1 MILGMPLAPAFPFML
16 PGEFSAELSNGSLR
30 VHSRYAEGLLLDIVP
45 RSSDFF
51 FFFLVLVESCL
62 LVTLLL

>member
-16 PGEFSAELSNGSLR
+16 PGELRAELSNGSLC
-30 VHSRYAEGLLLDIVP
+30 VCSRYAEGLLLDIVM

-51 FFFLVLVESCL
+51 FFFFGNS
-62 LVTLLL
+62 